1 MQDLTE
7 RKRDKL
13 TAIISKA
20 HSRLQG
26 VLVEAGIDPAVA
38 RAIAATRIHQLLPA
52 GVRQQLTAAESAI
65 AVRVATLAG
74 NVMAADAK
82 TIDAI
87 PFE

>member
-38 RAIAATRIHQLLPA
+38 RSIAATRIHQLLPPTI
-52 GVRQQLTAAESAI
+52 RQQLTAVETVIATRTITLFRDVAKAEGAD
-65 AVRVATLAG
+65 LD
-74 NVMAADAK
+74 NVP
-82 TIDAI
+82 T
-87 PFE
+87 E